1 MFHLVENLVCGE
13 LHQLPTVR
21 SKLIFTLNDAEIMER
36 YISMDLWCK
45 FRLAEI
51 DQVMYQDDE

>member
-13 LHQLPTVR
+13 LHQLLTVR

-36 YISMDLWCK
+36 YRSMDLWCK

-51 DQVMYQDDE
+51 DQVMHQDDE

>member
-1 MFHLVENLVCGE
+1 MENLVCGE
-13 LHQLPTVR
+13 LYQLPTVR
-21 SKLIFTLNDAEIMER
+21 AKLVFTLNDAEIMER
-36 YISMDLWCK
+36 FISMDLWCK